1 LCSTSSVCQRRTK
14 NLPLGGAK
22 VGHFDDLSS
31 EL

>member
-1 LCSTSSVCQRRTK
+1 LPTCQRRTK

>member
-1 LCSTSSVCQRRTK
+1 LCQRRTK